1 MDSQNFAYIDSAPG
15 SMGSLGMGSDVGGSL
30 IETLSAGIDLNF
42 TSRQSFTESE
52 PSFDKQ
58 IKDIRN
64 VLHANLHG
72 GSWDREAQCTEDYK
86 EHETKI
92 QEALGTFRSLIETY
106 HGLNEK
112 VGRLEKSLK
121 ASAET
126 TKTSLKTIHAFST
139 FLNSLDTP
147 HEPFPQAP
155 EPEPEGSDEVESDK
169 EPDKEDDIRLQ
180 ESRDIVEIQRKMV
193 KVAESIEAHDQT
205 KALKDAY
212 LKELSVTKLYLH
224 TFFKEINGVNIGN
237 TCSLCLQR
245 PVTHYLNPCGHTG
258 CSECLEAMR
267 STDYTK
273 HCYLCR
279 KQVNS
284 YHPLYFC

>member
-1 MDSQNFAYIDSAPG
+1 MDSQNFAYIDNAPEFQ
-15 SMGSLGMGSDVGGSL
+15 SSLGMGSDVGGSL
-30 IETLSAGIDLNF
+30 IETLNAGLDLKF
-42 TSRQSFTESE
+42 ASRQSFRESE

-72 GSWDREAQCTEDYK
+72 GSWDREEQRTGEFK

-92 QEALGTFRSLIETY
+92 QEALATFRSLIETY
-106 HGLNEK
+106 HTLNEK

-147 HEPFPQAP
+147 QEPFPHAPEPEP
-155 EPEPEGSDEVESDK
+155 EPEPEGSE
-169 EPDKEDDIRLQ
+169 EPDKEDDIRLR
-180 ESRDIVEIQRKMV
+180 ESREIVEIQRKIV
-193 KVAESIEAHDQT
+193 KVAESIEARDQT

-212 LKELSVTKLYLH
+212 LKEVSITKLYLH